1 MSSGVTLPLV
11 TALEA
16 IWLAIQERH
25 PDVPDVV
32 LTLGAGSLGERA
44 GQLRLGH
51 FAADR
56 WQHGE
61 HERLPE
67 LFVGGEGLQR
77 RPVEILGT
85 LLHEAA
91 HAVAHVRGIK
101 DTSRQGRFHNTR
113 FKALAEEL
121 GITVATTGNIGWS
134 NGIVPETI
142 AAGAEVGPLCRT
154 RWGQPPWCVD
164 DKPSGGGLYQGDV
177 WSSWWYECDSRRS
190 RPLTWSDGR
199 LDAE

>member
-1 MSSGVTLPLV
+1 M
-11 TALEA
+11 
-16 IWLAIQERH
+16 
-25 PDVPDVV
+25 PDVI

-61 HERLPE
+61 NERLPE

-121 GITVATTGNIGWS
+121 GITVANTGSIGWS
-134 NGIVPETI
+134 STSVPEETADDYAAEVDQLAAALTAYRHREPGAATTNGGGGQGGRSGGRTSNNNGVAALCACGRRI
-142 AAGAEVGPLCRT
+142 RTAAATFAAGPITCGLC
-154 RWGQPPWCVD
+154 GD
-164 DKPSGGGLYQGDV
+164 DFTTD
-177 WSSWWYECDSRRS
+177 
-190 RPLTWSDGR
+190 
-199 LDAE
+199 